1 MSEAGGLFSS
11 LRRLLATL
19 LGIVSTRIELLVN
32 EWEEERLRLMRMF
45 LYAVLAM
52 FCVCMGMVLLTFF
65 IVVLFWHD
73 SPLLAVSVLGL
84 LYFAAA
90 GLFAWL
96 LVRLL
101 RQRSVLF
108 SASLAELRKDR
119 HHLGEDHE

>member
-1 MSEAGGLFSS
+1 MPEVGGLFSS

-32 EWEEERLRLMRMF
+32 EWEEERLRLVRML
-45 LYAVLAM
+45 LYALLAT
-52 FCVCMGMVLLTFF
+52 FFVCMGMVMLTFF

-73 SPLLAVSVLGL
+73 NPLLAVSVLAL
-84 LYFAAA
+84 SYFAVA

-108 SASLAELRKDR
+108 SASLAELRKDS

>member
-1 MSEAGGLFSS
+1 MTEPSGLFGS

-32 EWEEERLRLMRMF
+32 EWEEERLRVLRMLLF
-45 LYAVLAM
+45 ALLAV
-52 FCVCMGMVLLTFF
+52 FCACMGMVMLTIF

-73 SPLLAVSVLGL
+73 NPLLAVSL
-84 LYFAAA
+84 LALFYFAAA
-90 GLFAWL
+90 ATFGLL

-101 RQRSVLF
+101 HQRSVLF

-119 HHLGEDHE
+119 NQLGGDHE